1 MGVAKW
7 LDSKHIGSVYT
18 ANTCAPRVQ
27 ERLSTA
33 SVSITRWQ
41 QANVLTT
48 TTASAGAT
56 ECRVALT
63 MLSLKNTRNHVIEAL
78 DNSIGAA
85 MVILELAGALAV
97 VSAIAAIINRRREAR
112 EERLFAELILG
123 LENSD
128 EASDHN

>member
-1 MGVAKW
+1 M
-7 LDSKHIGSVYT
+7 
-18 ANTCAPRVQ
+18 
-27 ERLSTA
+27 
-33 SVSITRWQ
+33 
-41 QANVLTT
+41 
-48 TTASAGAT
+48 
-56 ECRVALT
+56 
-63 MLSLKNTRNHVIEAL
+63 IEAL

-85 MVILELAGALAV
+85 MVILELAGAFAV